1 LTPKESVVTPERF
14 AKGFT
19 YQDYVSQINVNKD
32 RFEQYY
38 ETALAAVT
46 EEDASAFTNIA
57 TQSGGAARIL
67 VLGEDWCPDVY
78 RGMPM
83 IARIAEAGGMDM
95 KVFPRDANLDIMDE
109 FLKNGEFQSIP
120 TVVFYTTDYKY
131 LCHWI
136 ERPVQ
141 VTEEMGAI
149 NRQIDN
155 EMEGQDE
162 QAIRRARR
170 DKINSRFPDWQRES
184 VKDIR
189 QLLETTVG

>member
-1 LTPKESVVTPERF
+1 MTAKESVVTPERF
-14 AKGFT
+14 AKGYT
-19 YQDYVSQINVNKD
+19 YEDYISQINVNKD

-38 ETALAAVT
+38 ETAKAAVT
-46 EEDASAFTNIA
+46 EEDAKAFTSMAAKN
-57 TQSGGAARIL
+57 GGVSHIL

-83 IARIAEAGGMDM
+83 VARIAEAGGIEL
-95 KVFPRDANLDIMDE
+95 KIFPRDANIDIMDE

-120 TVVFYTTDYKY
+120 TVVFYTEDYKY

-136 ERPVQ
+136 ERPAQ

-149 NRQIDN
+149 NRQIDA

-162 QAIRRARR
+162 QAVRRARR
-170 DKINSRFPDWQRES
+170 EKINSKFPDWQRES

-189 QLLETTVG
+189 NLLESKIG

>member
-1 LTPKESVVTPERF
+1 MTSRETIVTTERF
-14 AKGFT
+14 STGYT
-19 YQDYVSQINVNKD
+19 YEGYISQINVNKD

-38 ETALAAVT
+38 ETARTAITEDDANAFSNLAT
-46 EEDASAFTNIA
+46 KT
-57 TQSGGAARIL
+57 GGATRIL

-83 IARIAEAGGMDM
+83 VARIAEAGGMDM
-95 KVFPRDANLDIMDE
+95 RVFPRDANLDIMDQ

-120 TVVFYTTDYKY
+120 VVVFYTEDCKY

-136 ERPVQ
+136 ERPAQ

-149 NRQIDN
+149 NRQVDE
-155 EMEGQDE
+155 EMAGEDE
-162 QAIRRARR
+162 QAIRRTRR
-170 DKINSRFPDWQRES
+170 DRINSKFPDWQRES

-189 QLLETTVG
+189 NLLESTLE